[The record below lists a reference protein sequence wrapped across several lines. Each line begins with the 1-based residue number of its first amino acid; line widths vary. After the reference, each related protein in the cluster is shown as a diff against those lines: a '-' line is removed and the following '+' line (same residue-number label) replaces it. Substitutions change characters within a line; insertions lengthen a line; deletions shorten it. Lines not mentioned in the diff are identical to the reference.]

1 MYRCT
6 ECNSMYEIR
15 PEFCE
20 CGNDQFVEVDAAET
34 QQYAQEDYSQDAT
47 PSSIFEQNSMQPEP
61 QYEEQEE
68 RFSFDASIV
77 KKKKITIMMFAISV
91 IVTLLLM
98 IFVGNE
104 PPRVKADPEQEAA
117 KKERLAQLAETI
129 PDVSAFWDDTPAYGS
144 SSQKSSLPLLNNNLG
159 NLSPEMK
166 KYMISVGHDFSTNW
180 TNKNLV
186 QGEGICKIE
195 FTINKDGTINKSKII
210 EKSENESLNDSV
222 SMVLTRVSNVD
233 APPSDYKGERI
244 HLSFQVG
251 SNGKFKIYYP

>member
-6 ECNSMYEIR
+6 ECKAMYEIR
-15 PEFCE
+15 PDFCE
-20 CGNDQFVEVDAAET
+20 CGNDQFVEVDNQEV
-34 QQYAQEDYSQDAT
+34 QQYEEDYSQQAA
-47 PSSIFEQNSMQPEP
+47 PSSIFEQNSMQPEQ
-61 QYEEQEE
+61 QYDEEPEE
-68 RFSFDASIV
+68 SFSFDASIV
-77 KKKKITIMMFAISV
+77 KKKKITIMMFAVSI
-91 IVTLLLM
+91 IATLLLL
-98 IFVGNE
+98 IFIGNE
-104 PPRVKADPEQEAA
+104 PPKVKADPEQEAA
-117 KKERLAQLAETI
+117 KKEKLAQLAQTI

-144 SSQKSSLPLLNNNLG
+144 ANSKASLPLLNNSLG
-159 NLSPEMK
+159 NLSPDMK

-222 SMVLTRVSNVD
+222 SMVLSRVTNVD
-233 APPSDYKGERI
+233 APPSDYRGERI